1 MGRLEA
7 DTEVG
12 VVAGEAKATVAAARW
27 PEVEAL
33 EAEEVG
39 VAAMP
44 HIK

>member
-1 MGRLEA
+1 MEA

-12 VVAGEAKATVAAARW
+12 VAAGAEKATVAAARW
-27 PEVEAL
+27 PAVEAL

-44 HIK
+44 HTK